1 MSDNKSKT
9 PFFDFGQTIKNLRV
23 EANESTSDVAGA
35 IELDTKTINEIEAG
49 IYQPSED
56 IVLLLI
62 SHFGLKDNEASSVW
76 KLAGYDQTLTGRIT
90 EQNHDDAVKFDYSRQ
105 DDNPVVYTDIVQ
117 VNANRYGVV
126 INFLQSYPGTTN
138 SMAVAKVGMSHEHAK
153 SMLSVLE
160 STLNAI
166 NQENKQKDQKKN

>member
-9 PFFDFGQTIKNLRV
+9 PFFDFGQTIKKLRV
-23 EANESTSDVAGA
+23 KANESTSDVAGA
-35 IELDTKTINEIEAG
+35 VELDTKTINEIEAG
-49 IYQPSED
+49 MYQPSED

-62 SHFGLKDNEASSVW
+62 SHFGLKDNEASSIW
-76 KLAGYDQTLTGRIT
+76 KLAGYDQVLTGRIT
-90 EQNHDDAVKFDYSRQ
+90 EQNHDNIKYEQ
-105 DDNPVVYTDIVQ
+105 MPHDDSPIVYTDIVQ

-126 INFLQSYPGTTN
+126 INFLQSYPGTMN

-166 NQENKQKDQKKN
+166 NQEEKQKDQKKN